1 MTEDQSMPEQ
11 GAGEVDIELQ
21 ENERQQA
28 ERSSDV
34 PLTDGAHIDGPQQ
47 DTGRDE
53 WHESGQPMA
62 QAVDPH
68 NERVETT
75 QVGTSTGNA
84 SASVADAPNTSG
96 SKRPA
101 PEIGDAD
108 QAASRESR
116 RIAEAQDTE
125 L

>member
-11 GAGEVDIELQ
+11 GAGEVDIEQQ
-21 ENERQQA
+21 ETERQQA

-34 PLTDGAHIDGPQQ
+34 PLTDGPHIDGPQ
-47 DTGRDE
+47 DADRDE
-53 WHESGQPMA
+53 WHESGQPMVE
-62 QAVDPH
+62 AVDPH

-75 QVGTSTGNA
+75 TVGTSTGNSSTGVDDA
-84 SASVADAPNTSG
+84 SNTSG
-96 SKRPA
+96 EKRPA

-116 RIAEAQDTE
+116 RIAAAQDTE
-125 L
+125 Q